1 MIFTMSET
9 AEAVQQNSA
18 STATLIYEQPLNE
31 RMRTFLR
38 LEFLYKQLLYHSEQN
53 SSWAS
58 RGSVASLL
66 DIVAILSRGDVRGDV
81 LKELERQLFMLDRL
95 RTTQQVD
102 EDRLSGVTVNLQAL
116 REALNAVGPKYLQ
129 ELRDSE
135 FLNAIRHRSSI
146 PGGTCAFDIP
156 EYTHWLRL
164 SFDRRSRDID
174 TWMGCVRPLCDSV
187 VSLLWMIRNS
197 KQAERKVA
205 VKGVYQHSMARDT
218 ATALIRLGLPPGS
231 SLYPEISG
239 GQHRFTVRL
248 MTWNADESKPVQTA
262 KDVEFELTVC

>member
-1 MIFTMSET
+1 MSQA
-9 AEAVQQNSA
+9 AEAVQQSSKSA
-18 STATLIYEQPLNE
+18 STVLYEQPLNE

-58 RGSVASLL
+58 RGSVAALL

-81 LKELERQLFMLDRL
+81 LKELERQIFIMDRL
-95 RTTQQVD
+95 ADTQDVD
-102 EDRLSGVTVNLQAL
+102 TDRLTGVRNNLKKL
-116 REALNAVGPKYLQ
+116 RDSLNQIGPKYLQ

-156 EYTHWLRL
+156 EYTHWLRQNYA
-164 SFDRRSRDID
+164 RRSNDID
-174 TWMGCVRPLCDSV
+174 QWVRIVRPLCDAV
-187 VSLLWMIRNS
+187 AGLLWLVRNS
-197 KQAERKVA
+197 RQPKRHMATR
-205 VKGVYQHSMARDT
+205 GVYQHSMSRENTSA
-218 ATALIRLGLPPGS
+218 ALIRLALPAAS

-248 MTWNADESKPVQTA
+248 MKWNPDESRPTQTA
-262 KDVEFELTVC
+262 DDIEFDLTVC